1 MMKRRLDVCGCGCA
15 SGRVRYGQ
23 KRGRERRRRGEVMSM
38 AGRER
43 ERKGKAR
50 DVSKVRQRAR
60 ARCKV
65 RGEGREG
72 KGRYMTGARRMKRP
86 SPPQVQSSDSST
98 GWQFSRFLQPQAA
111 RSGRRRPGPG
121 PGLSRACRASLRVKK
136 SPTRPTA
143 APIARRYGAQHC
155 PLGPR
160 EVPCGYPRYQR
171 MGAELTAR

>member
-1 MMKRRLDVCGCGCA
+1 MCVDAGVCKWKGKVWAEAREGEEKKRRSDVD
-15 SGRVRYGQ
+15 GRSRT
-23 KRGRERRRRGEVMSM
+23 
-38 AGRER
+38 

>member
-1 MMKRRLDVCGCGCA
+1 
-15 SGRVRYGQ
+15 
-23 KRGRERRRRGEVMSM
+23 MSM
-38 AGRER
+38 VGR

-65 RGEGREG
+65 RGEGRKG
-72 KGRYMTGARRMKRP
+72 KGRVMTGARRMKRP
-86 SPPQVQSSDSST
+86 SPPQVQTSDSST

-136 SPTRPTA
+136 ITHTPHCRSHCQKVRSTA
-143 APIARRYGAQHC
+143 LS
-155 PLGPR
+155 LGPS
-160 EVPCGYPRYQR
+160 
-171 MGAELTAR
+171 